1 MIHEAQ
7 LQRYNFFTTDLV
19 YCYSFQEQ
27 KLRELVVVFAIGTWT
42 IICMDMSLQ
51 NFFKVDLCH
60 PMGLKGIVIIIHW
73 EMCI

>member
-27 KLRELVVVFAIGTWT
+27 KLRELVVVFAIGT
-42 IICMDMSLQ
+42 
-51 NFFKVDLCH
+51 
-60 PMGLKGIVIIIHW
+60 
-73 EMCI
+73 